1 MKLETIFSLLE
12 NPKKLT
18 PEELQNL
25 QHYLISLQEKI
36 TLLNKKYNLSI
47 ELSDYVTS
55 LLKKEEVAV

>member
-55 LLKKEEVAV
+55 FLKKEEVAV